1 MIKQTILNELI
12 KFHDVLESNSHE
24 KRFAEKWL
32 SDPSFRK
39 AFRINPKQTLSQ
51 HHIKLDEH
59 AIFLL
64 NEGKSSWALERQE
77 QIKRQKENW
86 THHFYSQI
94 CAPTDESWLTWRKR
108 QVSRQVFDLG
118 PQHALTNIHSSLTV
132 ELNKGCS
139 VGCWFCALSPDK
151 NTIPMLYESGGE
163 ARFSTLIHAMK
174 EELGSAVKSGFLYW
188 GSEPMDNP
196 DYERYCLD
204 FLAITGVF
212 PPTTTAI
219 PHKNPDRTRRF
230 LKLAEQHNAWL
241 TRFSVTSTSLMNRLH
256 SLFTPEELATT
267 ECLYMNAE
275 SSLAFGVGGRYRDY
289 LKKHPEILQE
299 QKQRLK
305 NAPFY
310 EEIKEHLND
319 ETHAHGSI
327 ACVTGFLVNLVDQ
340 SIALIAPTHA
350 DDEYP
355 LGYITFSKENF
366 SSNSEI
372 ASTIRTVV
380 ERGRILT
387 LQNKDVCAFHS
398 YIKWSQ
404 NKSDIIFQGR
414 LGTKIRAKDLG
425 KKLMLNSLCI
435 LLSHGNH
442 SKQKII
448 SSFPKEKE
456 WIESVLHRLWLM
468 GVLKEPRHAKT
479 TP

>member
-1 MIKQTILNELI
+1 MQQTISNELI
-12 KFHDVLESNSHE
+12 RFHEFLSSNSHE

-32 SDPSFRK
+32 SDPSFRD

-51 HHIKLDEH
+51 HHIKLDENE
-59 AIFLL
+59 IVLIS
-64 NEGKSSWALERQE
+64 EGKPSSALEHLE
-77 QIKRQKENW
+77 EIKRQKEIW
-86 THHFYSQI
+86 THHFYSQT
-94 CAPTDESWLTWRKR
+94 CAPIDESWLSWRKR
-108 QVSRQVFDLG
+108 QVSRQIFDLG

-151 NTIPMLYESGGE
+151 NTIPMLYDSGGE
-163 ARFSTLIHAMK
+163 ARFSTLIRAMQK
-174 EELGSAVKSGFLYW
+174 ELGPAVKSGFLYW

-204 FLAITGVF
+204 FHSITGVF
-212 PPTTTAI
+212 PPTTTAL
-219 PHKNPDRTRRF
+219 PHKDPERTRRF
-230 LKLAEQHNAWL
+230 LKLADKHNAWL
-241 TRFSVTSTSLMNRLH
+241 SRFSVASTSLMNRIH
-256 SLFTPEELATT
+256 SLFTAEELATT
-267 ECLYMNAE
+267 ECLSLNAE
-275 SSLAFGVGGRYRDY
+275 SSFSFGVGGRYRDY

-299 QKQRLK
+299 QKQKLK

-310 EEIKEHLND
+310 EEIKEHLNE

-350 DDEYP
+350 DDEHP
-355 LGYITFSKENF
+355 LGYITFSKETF

-372 ASTIRTVV
+372 VSTIRTVI
-380 ERGRILT
+380 ERGRILA
-387 LQNKDVCAFHS
+387 LRNKDICAFPS
-398 YIKWSQ
+398 YIKWDQ
-404 NKSDIIFQGR
+404 DKSDIIFQGR
-414 LGTKIRAKDLG
+414 LGTKIRAKSLG
-425 KKLMLNSLCI
+425 KKPNLNKLCI

-442 SKQKII
+442 SKQQIV

-456 WIESVLHRLWLM
+456 WIESALHRLWLM
-468 GVLKEPRHAKT
+468 GVLKEPSHAKT